1 MRVNYIDNYLE
12 YLKPHLREK
21 LRSHRGRVDDWK
33 RKPMHMVAT
42 LDNLNSAALCEY
54 GVTLI

>member
-1 MRVNYIDNYLE
+1 MRVNYIYNYLE
-12 YLKPHLREK
+12 DLKPHLREK

-33 RKPMHMVAT
+33 RKPMYMVAT
-42 LDNLNSAALCEY
+42 LDNLNSAASCEY